1 MKDIISARRKELGLT
16 QQQLAEKLNVSDKV
30 VSKWETGRSLPDTS
44 LLLQLAD
51 ALSLSVDDLLHTG
64 ETNQS
69 AVRQAAM
76 REANSKFKNLFIIT
90 TALQSIAMIL
100 LAAGRLIRKGRGNNI
115 LSPDGARRIDRNR
128 GGQLLSGDAESFVDP
143 LSGKRRF
150 RSKICRTVIM
160 RHVFLIVYTGGR
172 ICSDTRTDFRGTADC
187 VTHLRPGSADPVRSM
202 LYSEQK
208 K

>member
-1 MKDIISARRKELGLT
+1 MGNGKKSAGYLLT
-16 QQQLAEKLNVSDKV
+16 
-30 VSKWETGRSLPDTS
+30 
-44 LLLQLAD
+44 
-51 ALSLSVDDLLHTG
+51 
-64 ETNQS
+64 
-69 AVRQAAM
+69 
-76 REANSKFKNLFIIT
+76 
-90 TALQSIAMIL
+90 
-100 LAAGRLIRKGRGNNI
+100 LAAGGRAQFIGGRFAAYRRNKSIRCQAGGDAGGKFQIQKSLYHYDSASIDCHDPFGRRAPYTRQNARLRKGRGNNI